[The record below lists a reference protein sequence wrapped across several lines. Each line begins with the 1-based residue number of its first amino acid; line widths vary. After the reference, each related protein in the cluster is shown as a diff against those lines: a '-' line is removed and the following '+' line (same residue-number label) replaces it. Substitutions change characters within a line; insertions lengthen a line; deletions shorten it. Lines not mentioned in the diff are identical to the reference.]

1 MMKYDVEVVHDCE
14 LPRGVLRVIVE
25 RPGGDALLLLA
36 ESAAGTWLFMQKW
49 AAAHASTAEVY
60 ELRPAG

>member
-14 LPRGVLRVIVE
+14 LPRGILRVIVE
-25 RPGGDALLLLA
+25 RPDGDAVLLVA
-36 ESAAGTWLFMQKW
+36 ESVAGTWLFMQQW
-49 AAAHASTAEVY
+49 SAARTATAQVH